1 MNRYILLL
9 IALVSAELSFAQ
21 HAYFGSRGKIS
32 FDRITYTRARMREMM
47 SNMDNTNRGGGGG
60 RGMQM
65 RIGGGDI
72 NNIPET
78 QTQKMDLYFDENH
91 TLMLHADPEAAA
103 NPQAMRVG
111 RQGRGNMSGGRGQG
125 SGRSVGASTPR
136 PNMRNLNA
144 QKAIYQ
150 DLKKS
155 ESQIQMTIDEKYILS
170 DSLSP
175 ITWRFTD
182 EYRNIAGFECRR
194 VNGATKDSLYLIAY
208 YTDQIPVSAGPAL
221 SHGLP
226 GMILGMVIP
235 EMHIHYW
242 ATEVTYTNDPV
253 PNTWRDKKSKT
264 MTLDDFSNAF
274 GRYFQRGNMRDNL
287 RRRILEQ
294 LIY

>member
-1 MNRYILLL
+1 LL

-47 SNMDNTNRGGGGG
+47 SNMDNTNRGG

-125 SGRSVGASTPR
+125 SGRSAGASTPR

-182 EYRNIAGFECRR
+182 EYRNIAGFECR
-194 VNGATKDSLYLIAY
+194 
-208 YTDQIPVSAGPAL
+208 
-221 SHGLP
+221 
-226 GMILGMVIP
+226 
-235 EMHIHYW
+235 
-242 ATEVTYTNDPV
+242 
-253 PNTWRDKKSKT
+253 
-264 MTLDDFSNAF
+264 
-274 GRYFQRGNMRDNL
+274 
-287 RRRILEQ
+287 
-294 LIY
+294 